1 MNGPIRSPL
10 FEINK
15 GIGKLPG
22 INVNTKI
29 PKEIRRVQFENM
41 IYIADGPSDI
51 PAFSLDHQNGG
62 FTFAIYPK
70 GDSKAMKQVEQMRAD
85 GRVDMYAEANYEK
98 DTTAYMWITN
108 KIIEI
113 ANRIRKEEKE
123 KILASTSET
132 PQHLT

>member
-15 GIGKLPG
+15 GIGKMPG

-51 PAFSLDHQNGG
+51 PAFSLVHQNGG

>member
-51 PAFSLDHQNGG
+51 PAFSLVHQNGG
-62 FTFAIYPK
+62 FTFAINPK